1 MYGQVKIVL
10 DPKVRELCCRPYY
23 NHPKGCP
30 NYNKRSS
37 CPPKAPLL
45 NEVIDLS
52 QSVWAVWVSFNLA
65 AHRERMRAKHLKWS
79 KRQLDC
85 CLYWQ
90 GTLLKELR
98 GQVANFCTMQL
109 LYKVCDNL
117 EALYCPEAMGV
128 NVTATLESVG
138 VKLEWPPEKIV
149 HKVALVG
156 MTVSENS

>member
-1 MYGQVKIVL
+1 MYRNVKVVL
-10 DPKVRELCCRPYY
+10 DPNMRELCQWPYY
-23 NHPKGCP
+23 SHPKGCP

-45 NEVIDLS
+45 DEVLDLS
-52 QSVWAVWVSFNLA
+52 QPVWAVWVKFNLA
-65 AHRERMRAKHLKWS
+65 AHRERMREKHPNWS

-98 GQVANFCTMQL
+98 IQVTNFCTMSL
-109 LYKVCDNL
+109 LYKIKEKL
-117 EALYCPEAMGV
+117 EAIYCPEAMGV
-128 NVTATLESVG
+128 NVTETLEGVG
-138 VKLEWPPEKIV
+138 VTLEWPPEKIV

-156 MTVSENS
+156 SPRGI